1 MLKKANSDLVRRQNR
16 GLFLE
21 TLRQHGPLARI
32 TLGHKT
38 GLSLASITSISAQLI
53 DEGLVYSIGE
63 GDTVSVQTKRG
74 RPQTRLA
81 LNPKATNV
89 LAVSISVDCVELVF
103 ADFSGATHEPL
114 KLRMDTYEIPKEEF
128 GPRVAHEIKANARKL
143 GIALNSITRIGIA
156 VQGVAD
162 TITGEIPWS
171 PAFRARDIPVV
182 KPLERILGIPCS
194 IGNNANMIAEALIAT
209 DRKKYGGNTAVVFLG
224 HGVGLGLILN
234 GIVYDGANGRAAEL
248 DHMNHLPDGPLCRCG
263 RHGCLE
269 AFSADY
275 GIMRMAYAGQGND
288 FDVHAAVRDE
298 DMREL
303 ELAAE
308 AGDTV
313 AINAFNRAGE
323 VLGFGIARLIALI
336 NPQRVVLAGPGTRGY
351 GLMKDCIWEALRRG
365 LVHDLRKYVEFEVV
379 PYGKDMITTGTLVE
393 TLRHLDRDVFATGQR
408 GAMLEFAGRKIA

>member
-16 GLFLE
+16 GLFLD

-32 TLGHKT
+32 TLGHRT
-38 GLSLASITSISAQLI
+38 GLSPASITSISAQLI

-63 GDTVSVQTKRG
+63 EDAVSAQTKRG

-81 LNPKATNV
+81 LNPKAANV
-89 LAVSISVDCVELVF
+89 LAVSISVDSIDLVF
-103 ADFSGATHEPL
+103 ADFSGAAHAPL
-114 KLRMDTYEIPKEEF
+114 KLRMDTYDIPKEEF
-128 GPRVAHEIKANARKL
+128 GPRVAHEIKANAKKL
-143 GIALNSITRIGIA
+143 GIALSSITRVGIA

-194 IGNNANMIAEALIAT
+194 IGNNANMMAEALIAA
-209 DRKKYGGNTAVVFLG
+209 DRRKYGGTTAVVFLG

-234 GIVYDGANGRAAEL
+234 GIVYDGANGRAAEFG
-248 DHMNHLPDGPLCRCG
+248 HMNHLPDGPLCRCG
-263 RHGCLE
+263 RNGCLE

-275 GIMRMAYAGQGND
+275 GIVRMANSGESQD
-288 FDVHAAVRDE
+288 FDVHAAVHDE
-298 DMREL
+298 DMRKL

-308 AGDTV
+308 KGDMA
-313 AINAFNRAGE
+313 AINAFTRAGE

-336 NPQRVVLAGPGTRGY
+336 NPQRVVLAGPGTRAY
-351 GLMKDCIWEALRRG
+351 GLMKDSIWEALRRG
-365 LVHDLRKYVEFEVV
+365 LVHDLRKCVEFEVV

-408 GAMLEFAGRKIA
+408 NAFVEFAGRKIA